1 MPLYAYVALTESGAS
16 LAGESVAA
24 SEEAL
29 RTELSQRGLLVQ
41 KVRSRA
47 RQGWLGSRRVPPEEL
62 ALFNQEFM
70 ALARAG
76 LTVPD
81 ALALASQ
88 RPDCPRLGKILQ
100 RVHEDIRGG
109 VSLYEACSRHPEA
122 FDQVY
127 LAALRTG
134 EKTGDFAPVLARYH
148 EYLRHRVAVRKK
160 FAQALAYPAVLLVA
174 LAVILA
180 VLFLFVMPRFVA
192 MYADLGA
199 ALPYPTRVL
208 LGLVENL
215 HLAVPLLVA
224 AGAGVAFLWRRWRAD
239 ETGRRQ
245 ADRLLEHMPYVGAL
259 GRIVMAAQL
268 ARSLSALLAAG
279 TPLIEA
285 LQTAAG
291 ALTSWVHRD
300 RLQTATRRVTDGESL
315 AQAVRGT
322 ALLPATAVRMIEVG
336 EASGRLE
343 AMLAEV
349 AEYYEQVLDRR
360 LSRAMA
366 LIEPLLMLLMGVF
379 IGAIIVV
386 MYLPIFHMA
395 DVIK

>member
-1 MPLYAYVALTESGAS
+1 
-16 LAGESVAA
+16 
-24 SEEAL
+24 
-29 RTELSQRGLLVQ
+29 
-41 KVRSRA
+41 
-47 RQGWLGSRRVPPEEL
+47 
-62 ALFNQEFM
+62 
-70 ALARAG
+70 
-76 LTVPD
+76 
-81 ALALASQ
+81 
-88 RPDCPRLGKILQ
+88 
-100 RVHEDIRGG
+100 
-109 VSLYEACSRHPEA
+109 
-122 FDQVY
+122 
-127 LAALRTG
+127 
-134 EKTGDFAPVLARYH
+134 
-148 EYLRHRVAVRKK
+148 
-160 FAQALAYPAVLLVA
+160 
-174 LAVILA
+174 
-180 VLFLFVMPRFVA
+180 
-192 MYADLGA
+192 
-199 ALPYPTRVL
+199 
-208 LGLVENL
+208 
-215 HLAVPLLVA
+215 LAVPLLVA